1 MCSNEEFIKKFFSLK
16 FLGLKPKSSFDTFK
30 IDMEISDNFYLYRI
44 VNKIFSTR
52 CCVNLDSGFY
62 AIKVNSNI
70 YTFCLEGFSNTRL
83 DNYLEEYCTVQKIK
97 NKNNLE
103 HVKINT

>member
-30 IDMEISDNFYLYRI
+30 IDMEISDNFYLHRI
-44 VNKIFSTR
+44 DDKICGTW
-52 CCVNLDSGFY
+52 CCVNLDSGSY
-62 AIKVNSNI
+62 AIKVNNNI
-70 YTFCLEGFSNTRL
+70 YTFYLEGFNNTRL

-97 NKNNLE
+97 NKNNLK